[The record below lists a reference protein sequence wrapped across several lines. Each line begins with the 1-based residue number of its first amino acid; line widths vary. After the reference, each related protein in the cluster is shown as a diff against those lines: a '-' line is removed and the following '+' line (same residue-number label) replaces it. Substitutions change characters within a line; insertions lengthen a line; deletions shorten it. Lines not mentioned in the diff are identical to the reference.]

1 MTRISLLPETP
12 DNPEVKEL
20 FDEVLTR
27 WPHVP
32 NLYRTLGHSPEMFK
46 AWLNVA
52 WPLRMDA
59 KTPRRTREL
68 MILHGARISETAYEW
83 AHHVP
88 LALQAGVT
96 QAEVDALFNGEFADS
111 LSEAEKVA
119 LQLAE
124 EITRGPAAS
133 EACIAALRA
142 HYSEAETIELTLT
155 SSFYVCVGRMLKSLA
170 VPLEE
175 KFPAPW

>member
-1 MTRISLLPETP
+1 MSRISLLPETP

-59 KTPRRTREL
+59 KTPRRTRHL
-68 MILHGARISETAYEW
+68 TFLTGFLSPFGGRFFRLL
-83 AHHVP
+83 
-88 LALQAGVT
+88 LAAIV
-96 QAEVDALFNGEFADS
+96 FCHIKDS
-111 LSEAEKVA
+111 TYNPTWQRFV
-119 LQLAE
+119 Q
-124 EITRGPAAS
+124 
-133 EACIAALRA
+133 
-142 HYSEAETIELTLT
+142 
-155 SSFYVCVGRMLKSLA
+155 
-170 VPLEE
+170 
-175 KFPAPW
+175 